1 MSECPF
7 CGTGVQEHVS
17 VCRGCG
23 AEKVKGYV
31 SQQTMKFLVV
41 VGTILG
47 IPTAFFVAFA
57 THSTPL
63 MVVVLLAM
71 MLGPVLFL
79 KLKNKDKIS
88 WIRPTAR

>member
-1 MSECPF
+1 MCQ
-7 CGTGVQEHVS
+7 CAGLW
-17 VCRGCG
+17 RG
-23 AEKVKGYV
+23 KSKGYV

-88 WIRPTAR
+88 WIRPTTR

>member
-7 CGTGVQEHVS
+7 CRTAVQQGAS

-23 AEKVKGYV
+23 AEKVQGYV
-31 SQQTMKFLVV
+31 SQQTIKFLAV

-47 IPTAFFVAFA
+47 IPTAFFVAYV

-71 MLGPVLFL
+71 MLGPVVFL
-79 KLKNKDKIS
+79 KVKNKNKIS

>member
-7 CGTGVQEHVS
+7 CGTAVS
-17 VCRGCG
+17 ESAFVCRGCG
-23 AEKVKGYV
+23 AEKVQGYV
-31 SQQTMKFLVV
+31 SQQTIKFLAV

-47 IPTAFFVAFA
+47 IPTAFFVAYV

-63 MVVVLLAM
+63 MVIVLLAM